1 MSGIPNQPGE
11 PVTGVAQ
18 LAEHLERGSRS
29 PEQWRIGTEHEK
41 FVHHLEDFSPVP
53 YEGERGI
60 GAFLEGLVRF
70 GWQPVRESGR
80 IIALKREGGASV
92 SLEPG
97 GQVELSGAQLE
108 TLHESCIEVREHLQ
122 QVDTVAQELQIGF
135 SGFGFHPVWRRE
147 QIPWM
152 PKARYGVMRRYMPQ
166 VGKLGLDMML
176 RTCTVQVN
184 LDFSSEADMVRK
196 FRVGLAL
203 QPIATALFANSPFSD
218 GRPNGYLSY
227 RSRVWEDTD
236 PDRCGMLGF
245 VFESGMGFERYVDY
259 VLDVPMYFVYRDG
272 QYIDCA
278 GESFR
283 DFMAGRLPQLPGER
297 PTLSDWDDH
306 LTTLFPE
313 VRLKQF
319 LEMRGADGGPWRG
332 LCALPALWTGLL
344 YDDAALAAAEA
355 LIRDWSVEEIVTLR
369 HEVPRTALDTPF
381 RDTTVG
387 ALAREVLTI
396 ASDGLRNRQR
406 LDQRGRDERRHL
418 ERLWEIVDAGRT
430 PAQDLLDAYHGRWG
444 GSLDPVFTE
453 YAY

>member
-1 MSGIPNQPGE
+1 MSGTPNEAGE
-11 PVTGVAQ
+11 PVTDLRQ
-18 LAEHLERGSRS
+18 LAEHLERGART

-41 FVHHLEDFSPVP
+41 FVHYLEDFTPVP

-60 GAFLEGLVRF
+60 CAFLEGLTRF
-70 GWQPVRESGR
+70 GWQPVHEKGR
-80 IIALKREGGASV
+80 TIALKREGGASV

-108 TLHESCIEVREHLQ
+108 NLHETCVEVRDHLK
-122 QVDTVAQELQIGF
+122 QVDTVARELQLGL

-152 PKARYGVMRRYMPQ
+152 PKARYEVMGRYMPR
-166 VGKLGLDMML
+166 VGSLGLDMML

-184 LDFSSEADMVRK
+184 LDFSDEADMRRK
-196 FRVGLAL
+196 FRVGMAL
-203 QPIATALFANSPFSD
+203 QPIATALFANSPFTD
-218 GRPNGYLSY
+218 GQPNGYLSY

-236 PDRCGMLGF
+236 PDRCGMLDF
-245 VFESGMGFERYVDY
+245 VFEEGMGFERYVDY
-259 VLDVPMYFVYRDG
+259 VLDVPMYFVYRNG
-272 QYIDCA
+272 RYIDCA

-283 DFMAGRLPQLPGER
+283 DFLAGRLPQLPGER

-306 LTTLFPE
+306 LSTLFPE

-332 LCALPALWTGLL
+332 LCALPSFWTGLL

-355 LIRDWSVEEIVTLR
+355 LVSDWRVEEIRALR
-369 HEVPRTALDTPF
+369 QQVPRTALKTPF
-381 RDTTVG
+381 RNTTVG
-387 ALAREVLTI
+387 EFAREVLTI
-396 ASDGLRNRQR
+396 AADGLRNRQR
-406 LDQRGRDERRHL
+406 LDNQGQDERRHL
-418 ERLWEIVDAGRT
+418 DRLWEIVNSGRT
-430 PAQDLLDAYHGRWG
+430 PAEELLEAYCGRWG
-444 GSLDPVFTE
+444 GSLEAIFTE